1 MCGIVAVISK
11 KAFGFLAKDIEVFT
25 ELLYVDNLRGDDST
39 GVIGVDKYGDMFI
52 DKSAEDAPD
61 FLFSYTRS
69 AAMKEIQ
76 KDGNVLIGHNRKG
89 TVGKISDVTAHPFVV
104 KDQFAMVHNG
114 TLWNH
119 TQLHNT
125 DVDSEALAKHIEGTI
140 NKQGYVLDDLANA
153 LADVYGAYA
162 VVWYNQV
169 TNRVQF
175 LRNDQR
181 PLWLCEDDNSYYL
194 GSEGGMLHW
203 ILTRNGIKY
212 KNLEMIKTDTLYTIT
227 PGYTNSLLVET
238 LPEKKAAPVS
248 QSTGGTGST
257 SQVTDT
263 AGSKPLVDQVS
274 KNKFKKLNRKVTGQK
289 IEFYI
294 DDYVEKYP
302 FTGDNKVDWKIM
314 GITEALGN
322 YAHIVKGDINLT
334 TLGLA
339 KIECVEEEFFTGVIS
354 QSTYDPR
361 TKQIELHVKD
371 IKLVP
376 HVPVKKATDDKET
389 YPVTL
394 H

>member
-104 KDQFAMVHNG
+104 NDRFAMVHNG

-140 NKQGYVLDDLANA
+140 NKQGYVIDDLANA
-153 LADVYGAYA
+153 LNEVYGAYA

-227 PGYTNSLLVET
+227 PGYINSLLVEP
-238 LPEKKAAPVS
+238 LPEKKSPPVS
-248 QSTGGTGST
+248 PTTGGTGSI
-257 SQVTDT
+257 SQST
-263 AGSKPLVDQVS
+263 APAGNKQLVDQVS

-334 TLGLA
+334 NLGLA
-339 KIECVEEEFFTGVIS
+339 KIECVDEEFFTGVIS

-361 TKQIELHVKD
+361 TKQIELHVTD

-376 HVPVKKATDDKET
+376 HVPTKKATDDKET